1 MHPSKAL
8 LKFFCVN
15 VVQVFDVVV
24 L

>member
-8 LKFFCVN
+8 LNFFCVN